1 MTDGTPMTAH
11 RRALWP
17 LAALLVAL
25 ASGCATVRSPD
36 PFEAV
41 NRKVFAFNEGV
52 DHAVLRPTAQAY
64 VAIVPSPVRTGV
76 SNVFSNSQDL
86 WSAANLL
93 LQGQGVEGS
102 RGAARFGANTTVGI
116 FGIFDVATQMGLD
129 RHGESFANT
138 LTAWGVPAGAY
149 LVLPLLGPT
158 TARDSIG
165 IPLDIAANP
174 LTWISSVPLRNE
186 LIAVSRFVDQRAKAL
201 PLTRMIDDV
210 ALDKYLFIRDAYLQR
225 HAKAFAEPH
234 EGEPREDGNG
244 DHGTGDD
251 EAGGDRSA
259 AP

>member
-1 MTDGTPMTAH
+1 MTDGIPMTAS
-11 RRALWP
+11 RPVLWP
-17 LAALLVAL
+17 LAALLVAV
-25 ASGCATVRSPD
+25 ASGCASVQSPD
-36 PFEAV
+36 PFESV

-64 VAIVPSPVRTGV
+64 VALVPSPVRTGV

-102 RGAARFGANTTVGI
+102 REAARFGTNTTVGI
-116 FGIFDVATQMGLD
+116 FGIFDVATQIGLD
-129 RHGESFANT
+129 RHGEGFANT

-158 TARDSIG
+158 TTRDSLG

-210 ALDKYLFIRDAYLQR
+210 ALDKYLFVRDAYLQR
-225 HAKAFAEPH
+225 HAKTGGDEPF
-234 EGEPREDGNG
+234 GAARRD
-244 DHGTGDD
+244 DD
-251 EAGGDRSA
+251 EGSGRDDGEARGDGGAS
-259 AP
+259 P